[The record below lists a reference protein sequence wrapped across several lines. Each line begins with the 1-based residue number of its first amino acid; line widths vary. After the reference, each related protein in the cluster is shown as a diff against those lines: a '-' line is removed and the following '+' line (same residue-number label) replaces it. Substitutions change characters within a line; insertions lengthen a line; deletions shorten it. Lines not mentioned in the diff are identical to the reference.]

1 MNELK
6 YLNICYDENEH
17 DEKLNSLISFYSNK
31 IFKYSCNNELINLVQ
46 NQDIHLL
53 IIKNNFEL
61 LKKIRLINKQI
72 QIIVFLDELSKYHL
86 LNALELQYIK
96 FIKEF
101 EPFIDLVHDDM
112 SFRSLCSQGFAKA
125 FYEANKGK

>member
-31 IFKYSCNNELINLVQ
+31 IFKYSCNNELMNLVQ

-61 LKKIRLINKQI
+61 LKNLKTYLKNSSI
-72 QIIVFLDELSKYHL
+72 H
-86 LNALELQYIK
+86 
-96 FIKEF
+96 FIS
-101 EPFIDLVHDDM
+101 IL
-112 SFRSLCSQGFAKA
+112 
-125 FYEANKGK
+125 